1 MLDKS
6 ALTGRKVSDEAM
18 KCLIG
23 HAWPGNVR
31 ELQNEVRRALALG
44 DGELLGAE
52 LLSPRVRQP
61 AQFSVGIADAQAAD
75 SGQLRHQLE
84 RVEAQLI
91 REAMRRHKGNK
102 THVADELGLTRVG
115 LRMKLMR
122 LGLEKDRTPF

>member
-1 MLDKS
+1 MKS
-6 ALTGRKVSDEAM
+6 LT
-18 KCLIG
+18 G

-44 DGELLGAE
+44 DGPELGAE
-52 LLSPRVRQP
+52 LLSARVH
-61 AQFSVGIADAQAAD
+61 QFAKPGANLNAATDSD

-122 LGLEKDRTPF
+122 LGLENDGTPF

>member
-18 KCLIG
+18 NCLIR

-44 DGELLGAE
+44 DGPVLGAE

-61 AQFSVGIADAQAAD
+61 AQFSVGVADAPAAD